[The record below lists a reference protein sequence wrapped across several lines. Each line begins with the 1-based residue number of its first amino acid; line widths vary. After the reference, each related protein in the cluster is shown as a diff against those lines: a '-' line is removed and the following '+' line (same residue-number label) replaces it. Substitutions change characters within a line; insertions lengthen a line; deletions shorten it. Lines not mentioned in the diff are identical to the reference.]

1 MTASMH
7 AHAGDRWY
15 AVDQVGVFVVNTD
28 VATET
33 LAPAL
38 ARRYFAGEFLRNWVV
53 PGDAERR
60 RVRALAELIHQE
72 PRLMTGGNP
81 RPHAEVESFS
91 HSRAILRVTLVL
103 GSFRGHHYF
112 YQLARYNVAREPAI
126 DTVYELAELE
136 RRLSYTYRGLGH
148 GSRSAEM
155 FSRLSAPDAEYPGP
169 TPSQRNLYFG
179 AENLHVELHDGV
191 VYYIEP
197 GKPGWLE
204 PMPPPAVMH
213 GQVRAHR

>member
-7 AHAGDRWY
+7 SHAGDRWY

-33 LAPAL
+33 LAPPL
-38 ARRYFAGEFLRNWVV
+38 ARRYFSGEFLRNWSM

-81 RPHAEVESFS
+81 RPLAEVESFS
-91 HSRAILRVTLVL
+91 HSRAIMRVTLVL
-103 GSFRGHHYF
+103 GNFRWHHYF
-112 YQLARYNVAREPAI
+112 YQLARYNIARDPTI
-126 DTVYELAELE
+126 DTAYELPELE
-136 RRLSYTYRGLGH
+136 RRLGFTWRGLGH
-148 GSRSAEM
+148 GSRAADL
-155 FSRLSAPDAEYPGP
+155 FARLSAPDAEYPGYN
-169 TPSQRNLYFG
+169 PSQRNLYFA
-179 AENLHVELHDGV
+179 AEDLHVELHDGV

-204 PMPPPAVMH
+204 PMPPPALLH
-213 GQVRAHR
+213 GQVPAHR